1 MKRALLLLMLSALTP
16 AHGHAQDLV
25 KQGEAVFSKSC
36 ATGYC
41 HGARGTNGGAPRL
54 AARGFD
60 RAFIANT
67 VQRGVPNTA
76 MPAFGTT
83 LSRADLNAVVAYV
96 ASLNG
101 ITNLN
106 TNSAPSSA
114 AAIRLSD
121 NAVRGRSL
129 FSDAVRGFGRCST
142 CHEAGGIGIA
152 VATPIAK
159 VPADA
164 TALKALSTP
173 QVSTVTLGGE
183 SMPALLVSKKAN
195 AVVFYDLTSAPPVL
209 RTESPAGVQ
218 TREGS
223 TWRHSSVLGAYTD
236 AELSAILAYL
246 SGAVRP

>member
-1 MKRALLLLMLSALTP
+1 MKRALLLFALSALDTFSQ
-16 AHGHAQDLV
+16 AQDLV

-60 RAFIANT
+60 QAFISNT
-67 VQRGVPNTA
+67 VMRGVPNTA

-83 LSRADLNAVVAYV
+83 LSRAEVTAVVAYV

-101 ITNLN
+101 VTGVG
-106 TNSAPSSA
+106 SSNAGPVVKLSGDA
-114 AAIRLSD
+114 A
-121 NAVRGRSL
+121 RGRDL

-142 CHEAGGIGIA
+142 CHEIHEIGGVGIP

-159 VPADA
+159 VPTDA
-164 TALKALSTP
+164 AELKGLATP
-173 QVSTVTLGGE
+173 QVSTVSVGSD
-183 SMPALLVSKKAN
+183 SMPALVVSKKAN

-209 RTESPAGVQ
+209 RTEAPALVQ
-218 TREGS
+218 TRDGS
-223 TWRHSSVLGAYTD
+223 TWRHASVIGTYSD
-236 AELSAILAYL
+236 AELTAILGYL
-246 SGAVRP
+246 RAVARP